1 MPEPKQ
7 MTEMEKLL
15 LEEQQLRVE
24 TLRDQV
30 ELARSRKAHQ
40 VRDRK
45 AQAETEEFNRRK
57 AAAVQAVCAHK
68 KGGLGAN
75 RQTTGDDQK
84 YAVIKHTEPWGE
96 TYVMCQRCGKEVRDP
111 YYMLRKTAP
120 EKVAEAR
127 KKDPKGYDRVM
138 AEYKEWINF
147 PTDNSPSG
155 AAMFGI
161 QRDVEYAAA

>member
-57 AAAVQAVCAHK
+57 AAADQAVCAH
-68 KGGLGAN
+68 
-75 RQTTGDDQK
+75 TK

-111 YYMLRKTAP
+111 YHMLRKTAP